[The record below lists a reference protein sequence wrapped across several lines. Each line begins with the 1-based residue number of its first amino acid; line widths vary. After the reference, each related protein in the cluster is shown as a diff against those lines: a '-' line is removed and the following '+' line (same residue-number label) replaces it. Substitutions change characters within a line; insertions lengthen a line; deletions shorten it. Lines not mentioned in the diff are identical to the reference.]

1 MFQNIG
7 DLLNYIIIA
16 VAGIGL
22 LVTYSKKKKQGLLWS
37 GLGLLAT
44 GLILG
49 VISLSK
55 VNESQSQEI
64 IIKQDSTP
72 INPDEALSEY
82 KGVIEYLLKKADT
95 TKADTVIDFFDFK
108 INLPSDVV
116 YDNNSEE
123 PMLLIADSTN
133 DLIVTFKEEDKKEIE
148 NLEKYSK
155 SVVETLEGN
164 QFSSGYQFS
173 NKKVTIK
180 NRAIQ
185 YDYSKTHKGIEII
198 NGQIFF
204 VVNNGRLFR
213 VSISKMGVSEQSLST
228 EKTNLKEKIK
238 ENVLQQGV

>member
-16 VAGIGL
+16 GIGIGL
-22 LVTYSKKKKQGLLWS
+22 LITYSKKKKQGLLWS
-37 GLGLLAT
+37 GIGLLAT

-49 VISLSK
+49 AISLSK

-64 IIKQDSTP
+64 LIKQESTP
-72 INPDEALSEY
+72 VDPDEALSEY
-82 KGVIEYLLKKADT
+82 KGVIEYLFKKADT
-95 TKADTVIDFFDFK
+95 TKTDSVIDFFDFK
-108 INLPSDVV
+108 ISLPLGVV
-116 YDNNSEE
+116 YDNKLDE
-123 PMLLIADSTN
+123 PMLLMADSMN
-133 DLIVTFKEEDKKEIE
+133 DLIVTFKEEDKKGIE

-155 SVVETLEGN
+155 SIVETLEDN

-173 NKKVTIK
+173 NKQVIIKDKV
-180 NRAIQ
+180 IQ

-198 NGQIFF
+198 NGQTFF
-204 VVNNGRLFR
+204 VVNKGRLFR

-228 EKTNLKEKIK
+228 ETTNIKEKIK